1 MLADAGSPTDWQRLS
16 CPFRQLYLE
25 TRSRLVTV
33 QLDHTTMGPGRLRN
47 DSKSEANATSFCAAV
62 KRLEETFLRVFW
74 NTRARVVDFDVN
86 TIRPSLS

>member
-16 CPFRQLYLE
+16 CPVRQLYLE

-33 QLDHTTMGPGRLRN
+33 QLDHTTMSPEQLRN
-47 DSKSEANATSFCAAV
+47 DSKSEAAATSFRAAV
-62 KRLEETFLRVFW
+62 KRFEQTFLRVFW
-74 NTRARVVDFDVN
+74 NTRSGVVDFDVN